1 MYYRNE
7 QALPNFTQIKNVFD
21 ACDLRKDGIINI
33 NEWCKA
39 FASYNGKLDPYKEYV
54 SNGLEFYDKKF
65 KSCNNF
71 KLKNKTEHNRKVL
84 REWENSGDIS
94 NIYKLI
100 NKNRKFIKNK
110 IMEKNLIFKS
120 KSGDCIH
127 PNNLLKI
134 LEDLLPNIILSK
146 TQWKMIVNIGKSN
159 KYESLIDINEFFRL
173 VEITSKNLASHP
185 NIYLNNKNKIHKL
198 SYSVSNKYYINT
210 DMNINNTQRN
220 NLFTSNNDFESL
232 EIKTNRRYANFGKTG
247 NRKEI
252 KSVK

>member
-1 MYYRNE
+1 
-7 QALPNFTQIKNVFD
+7 
-21 ACDLRKDGIINI
+21 
-33 NEWCKA
+33 
-39 FASYNGKLDPYKEYV
+39 
-54 SNGLEFYDKKF
+54 
-65 KSCNNF
+65 
-71 KLKNKTEHNRKVL
+71 
-84 REWENSGDIS
+84 
-94 NIYKLI
+94 
-100 NKNRKFIKNK
+100 
-110 IMEKNLIFKS
+110 MEKNLIIKS

-134 LEDLLPNIILSK
+134 LQDLLPNILLSK

-159 KYESLIDINEFFRL
+159 KFESLIDINEFFRL

-232 EIKTNRRYANFGKTG
+232 EVKTNRRYANFGKTE